1 MGYFAGF
8 ENSLQTMKSASSK
21 PPASF
26 EAALQELERLVQ
38 TLESG
43 GVPLED
49 SLKAY
54 ERGTALLRHCQETLA
69 QAEQKIRI
77 LDGDKLN
84 DFAVPAQGSDGS
96 EEGGAD

>member
-8 ENSLQTMKSASSK
+8 ASSHQIMISASPK

-43 GVPLED
+43 GTSLED

-54 ERGTALLRHCQETLA
+54 ERGTALLRHCQEMLA

-77 LDGDKLN
+77 LDGDQPG
-84 DFAVPAQGSDGS
+84 DFAVPAEGSDK
-96 EEGGAD
+96 GGTD

>member
-1 MGYFAGF
+1 
-8 ENSLQTMKSASSK
+8 MKSAASK

-43 GVPLED
+43 GAPLED

-54 ERGTALLRHCQETLA
+54 ERGIALLKQCQETLA
-69 QAEQKIRI
+69 QAEQKVRI

-84 DFAVPAQGSDGS
+84 DFAVPADSFA
-96 EEGGAD
+96 EGGTD